1 MIGALI
7 IGDELLSGR
16 RRDRHMAFL
25 IEALARRGLEL
36 SFVRFVGDE
45 AHLLTDNLR
54 QTLALEEAVVFSF
67 GGIGATPDDRTRQCL
82 AQAAGVPLTPH
93 PGAVALLEERFGEA
107 AYPHR
112 IRMAHLPQGAE
123 LIPNPVNRVPGF
135 SWRHHHCVPGFPNM
149 AWPMVEWVLDTHYR
163 HLFHRMPS
171 VLRLVRVHGAPE
183 SELVPVMESLM
194 QEFPQIRVSSLPS
207 TRDGCREVELGVKG
221 PADAVAD
228 AMRQL
233 LQALKA
239 AGMDWTEQPLSDP
252 PFGAHA

>member
-1 MIGALI
+1 
-7 IGDELLSGR
+7 
-16 RRDRHMAFL
+16 MAFL
-25 IEALARRGLEL
+25 IEALDRRGLEL
-36 SFVRFVGDE
+36 SFVRFVGDD
-45 AHLLTDNLR
+45 AALLTDNLR

-93 PGAVALLEERFGEA
+93 PEAVTLLEERFGEA

-163 HLFHRMPS
+163 HLFHRMPC
-171 VLRLVRVHGAPE
+171 VQRLVRVYGTPE
-183 SELVPVMESLM
+183 SELVPVMESLLEAYPGL
-194 QEFPQIRVSSLPS
+194 QVSSLPS
-207 TRDGCREVELGVKG
+207 TRSGCREVELGVKG
-221 PADAVAD
+221 PADVVAGAVQ
-228 AMRQL
+228 RL
-233 LQALKA
+233 LQALEAEGMEWVETPPADLPGGSA
-239 AGMDWTEQPLSDP
+239 AS
-252 PFGAHA
+252 